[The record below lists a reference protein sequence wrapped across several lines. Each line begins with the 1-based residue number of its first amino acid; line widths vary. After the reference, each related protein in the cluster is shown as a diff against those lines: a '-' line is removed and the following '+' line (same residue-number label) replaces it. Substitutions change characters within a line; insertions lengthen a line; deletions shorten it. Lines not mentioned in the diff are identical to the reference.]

1 MKARLTLCSLC
12 LAVLAAGC
20 STPIRS
26 ANFSLSYE
34 DLKLKLSEMR
44 VRRSVSH
51 REPVPGQY
59 YTLRLFERGDPKFG
73 TRTWIS
79 VTRLSE
85 TNCHVELETTRYS
98 FLMGSIRVLHT
109 ERSRWKEVK
118 KLLRDSNGNESDVVT
133 DWSTNSLGR

>member
-1 MKARLTLCSLC
+1 M
-12 LAVLAAGC
+12 
-20 STPIRS
+20 
-26 ANFSLSYE
+26 ANFSVCYE
-34 DLKLKLSEMR
+34 DVKLKLSEMG

-73 TRTWIS
+73 THTWIS

-98 FLMGSIRVLHT
+98 FLAGSIRVLHT

-118 KLLRDSNGNESDVVT
+118 KLLKDRPSLTNGLSQ
-133 DWSTNSLGR
+133 